1 MADILIRNVPGITL
15 RQAKRMAQKQHH
27 SLQEVLRGLLINVLE
42 IREGDWVARAERIR
56 RKIARTGKPQSNSV
70 DLLREDRAR

>member
-1 MADILIRNVPGITL
+1 MADILIRNVPGSAL

-42 IREGDWVARAERIR
+42 IREGDWIARAERLR
-56 RKIARTGKPQSNSV
+56 RKMTRSKKPQSNSV

>member
-1 MADILIRNVPGITL
+1 MADILIRNVPGSAL

-42 IREGDWVARAERIR
+42 IREGNWSERADRIR
-56 RKIARTGKPQSNSV
+56 RKIARSGKPQSNSV
-70 DLLREDRAR
+70 DLLRDDRAR